1 MHLYLCAN
9 VFLFWLAAL
18 NGIVWMHLYF
28 CCCQKNSFVLLIWF
42 YFRFLRIP
50 AFKHLS
56 HKRQNFRN
64 WSQLF
69 VLVPRVCIG
78 QVQIERNSGA
88 KWIQIFSINGSMDG
102 RKMSQKLFSQPQRR
116 SKHVPKAL
124 LSDPCTPGPIIGW
137 PRLYVYLSLKPSE
150 DNVELTPVDDPSWKP
165 WLMTLVEGLVDYP
178 SWRL

>member
-42 YFRFLRIP
+42 YFRFLRIL

-56 HKRQNFRN
+56 PKRQNFKN

-78 QVQIERNSGA
+78 QMRIEVNC
-88 KWIQIFSINGSMDG
+88 WIGPPYESWTNRTNFLSSWENGEFFWG
-102 RKMSQKLFSQPQRR
+102 QTCCTLFHTQNEEKSQKISTRIR
-116 SKHVPKAL
+116 IH
-124 LSDPCTPGPIIGW
+124 T
-137 PRLYVYLSLKPSE
+137 RVYANTWWWGQICPPPE
-150 DNVELTPVDDPSWKP
+150 
-165 WLMTLVEGLVDYP
+165 
-178 SWRL
+178 